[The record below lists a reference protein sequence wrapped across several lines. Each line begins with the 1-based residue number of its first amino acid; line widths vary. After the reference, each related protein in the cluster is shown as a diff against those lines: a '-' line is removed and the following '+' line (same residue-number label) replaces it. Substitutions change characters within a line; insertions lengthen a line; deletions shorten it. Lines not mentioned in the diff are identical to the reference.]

1 MEVKIGTVPS
11 EPLIVIQNAIKHKSE
26 LRVDPKTIEI
36 FELLVATNMPFLQ
49 KINTEL
55 MAILDDHKINIVD
68 IPTIVLVITDIATIF
83 TKDLQKG
90 KVTHGEMLHFITEFL
105 ILLIKSDL
113 VTFDNEDLAIKIVHE
128 SARLVEKTLSLKKVY
143 RCKWVFCC

>member
-1 MEVKIGTVPS
+1 
-11 EPLIVIQNAIKHKSE
+11 
-26 LRVDPKTIEI
+26 
-36 FELLVATNMPFLQ
+36 
-49 KINTEL
+49 

-68 IPTIVLVITDIATIF
+68 IPTIVLVITDIATLF

-105 ILLIKSDL
+105 VLLIKSDL

-128 SARLVEKTLSLKKVY
+128 SARLVEKTLTLKKVY
-143 RCKWVFCC
+143 RCKWVVCC